1 MLSYCLPQVGAFP
14 GVGWRQTGCG
24 WRDNPGF
31 ISLKAKWKLMLAR
44 TLMET
49 EQDRV
54 QTAKQQLALAV
65 GLRLGIAQAV
75 VFYAGLWLGIA
86 QLFYA
91 LRSTIR
97 SQGLSWL
104 WAESAL
110 VIGHTSFSNNLL
122 ASLPPRRG
130 APCSP
135 VCANQLLGPG
145 PVRAAASKLKFVV
158 LSLQLYKNNGSSST
172 GSKKQGSN

>member
-1 MLSYCLPQVGAFP
+1 
-14 GVGWRQTGCG
+14 
-24 WRDNPGF
+24 
-31 ISLKAKWKLMLAR
+31 MLAR

-97 SQGLSWL
+97 SQGLS
-104 WAESAL
+104 
-110 VIGHTSFSNNLL
+110 
-122 ASLPPRRG
+122 
-130 APCSP
+130 
-135 VCANQLLGPG
+135 
-145 PVRAAASKLKFVV
+145 
-158 LSLQLYKNNGSSST
+158 
-172 GSKKQGSN
+172 